1 MVLSLEG
8 TNLYTCV
15 YTREREFVQ
24 NNTGIYIYIF
34 PAIYIVRRQI
44 IIIIR
49 KQSPYVYCNSDVTP
63 RKIRNDEIK
72 MESFLHCGA
81 ESSHVN
87 LPGKGRRIKD
97 ARERERWET
106 ALPPL

>member
-1 MVLSLEG
+1 MARKWFSLS
-8 TNLYTCV
+8 
-15 YTREREFVQ
+15 RERTYIRVC
-24 NNTGIYIYIF
+24 IYVKENSFKIIQEF
-34 PAIYIVRRQI
+34 PAIVRRQII

-49 KQSPYVYCNSDVTP
+49 KQSPYVYYNSDVTP

>member
-1 MVLSLEG
+1 MCIYVKENSFKIIQES
-8 TNLYTCV
+8 
-15 YTREREFVQ
+15 
-24 NNTGIYIYIF
+24 IYIYIF
-34 PAIYIVRRQI
+34 PAIVRRQMI

-97 ARERERWET
+97 ARERQRWET